1 MVYFTLLG
9 GRVVGNRGRTS
20 LGEDFVPELGEAPCG
35 GEDDAFSDQDTKHIC
50 CDLCTMQSRIKEV
63 VCFVKAAELAWT
75 GARQDVKAGN

>member
-63 VCFVKAAELAWT
+63 VWVKVLGCVSEV
-75 GARQDVKAGN
+75 GQPDV